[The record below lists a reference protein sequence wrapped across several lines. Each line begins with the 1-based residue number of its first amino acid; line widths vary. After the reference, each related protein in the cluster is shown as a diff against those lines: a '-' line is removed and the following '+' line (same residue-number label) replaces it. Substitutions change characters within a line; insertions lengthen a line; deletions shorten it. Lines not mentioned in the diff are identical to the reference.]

1 MTTAPIDLRG
11 TVTEMASSANRTW
24 YIYCH
29 TAPNGKRYIGQTCQE
44 PEKRWARGYGY
55 KGQQHFKRAI
65 DKYGWDNFKH
75 VVLCTVSSK
84 ENADFLEQWFIEKW
98 DTFNPE
104 HGYNHTKGGGG
115 TLGYHMSDSNRKKLS
130 QANSN
135 REWTDKQRKQIGD
148 TLREG
153 YASGRIAKPSMSDD
167 ARKRMSKERTGSGN
181 PMYGRHHTEEAAR
194 RIKEFHTG
202 RKRSDETKR
211 KISEARYASEKIPRR
226 AVNQYTPDGVLVA
239 QYRSIKE
246 ASIATD
252 TVSQQI
258 RGCCTHLHWQAK
270 GFLWRYQDQPE
281 TFPAQQMGLSF

>member
-1 MTTAPIDLRG
+1 M
-11 TVTEMASSANRTW
+11 SRTW

-44 PEKRWARGYGY
+44 PEKRWANGHGY

-115 TLGYHMSDSNRKKLS
+115 CPGH
-130 QANSN
+130 
-135 REWTDKQRKQIGD
+135 
-148 TLREG
+148 
-153 YASGRIAKPSMSDD
+153 KPSPETLEKLRAANAGRSPTKEQRRQISETLKRRYANGEIVAVGMSEE
-167 ARKRMSKERTGSGN
+167 ARKRMSESRTGSGN
-181 PMYGRHHTEEAAR
+181 PMYGKTHTKEAAR

-202 RKRSDETKR
+202 RKRSDETKQ